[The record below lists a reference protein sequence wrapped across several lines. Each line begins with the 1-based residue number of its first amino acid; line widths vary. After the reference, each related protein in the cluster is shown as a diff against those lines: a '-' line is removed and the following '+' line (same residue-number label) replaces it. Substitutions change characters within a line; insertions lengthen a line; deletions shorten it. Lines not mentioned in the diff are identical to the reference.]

1 MKEFLRRITIFSG
14 LNDEELEFLAG
25 VSLQREFPKD
35 SYIIRKDEPGI
46 SLFIVRSGAVDV
58 VLDQPKG
65 ASIPLTT
72 IKSEEFFGEVSLFDG
87 KPRSETVIAREPT
100 TIVEITRDILLT
112 QINKYPDIALKIL
125 GKMSERLRHSDELVK
140 QFSDHIYGDVSQ
152 RIEDKLNI
160 QLDSVKTLYE
170 ATEVRAT
177 KTLND
182 VEDSWKRLWRLISI
196 VVGVFT
202 VFASAIAFL
211 GYGKYAEIKKVSE
224 MAEIAQTNITK
235 VEKYALE
242 ADILKDVV
250 LDIGKIR
257 DETKIDLLD
266 IPQYKPT
273 GALLKY
279 IAVNFSLGKEE
290 LFNNYINMCEDDQPE
305 VCLAAVT
312 TCLELQEKGDLELDE
327 KDRDKIL
334 NALIEVIK
342 KSPERDWRMQLR
354 ARDEI
359 IKLAEKLK
367 KFNKR
372 DYFDII
378 RQLTSLLKYK
388 RLEDHAKFNFALI
401 LAHLNEIDD
410 DAKMILQSCYKN
422 SSSIWRKNMAAIGLL
437 QMNEMKMWNN
447 ISEIIYQGDRES
459 FVSAFLLG
467 ELGKERLSILE
478 VKKLKNNSEKEAID
492 LIKKIILDG
501 EKRFFVNK
509 FMKEYCNFIIT
520 KKLQ

>member
-14 LNDEELEFLAG
+14 LNDEELEFLAA
-25 VSLQREFPKD
+25 VALIREFPKD
-35 SYIIRKDEPGI
+35 TYIIRKNDPGI
-46 SLFIVRSGAVDV
+46 SLFIVRSGVVDV

-72 IKSEEFFGEVSLFDG
+72 IKSEGFFGEVSLFDG
-87 KPRSETVIAREPT
+87 KPRSATVIAREPT

-125 GKMSERLRHSDELVK
+125 GKMSERLRRSDELVK
-140 QFSDHIYGDVSQ
+140 QFSDRIYGDVSQ
-152 RIEDKLNI
+152 RIEDKLTV

-170 ATEVRAT
+170 ATEDRAT

-202 VFASAIAFL
+202 VFASAIAYL
-211 GYGKYAEIKKVSE
+211 GYGKYDEIKKVSE
-224 MAEIAQTNITK
+224 LAEIAKTNIAK

-242 ADILKDVV
+242 ADILNDVM

-273 GALLKY
+273 GVLLKY

-290 LFNNYINMCEDDQPE
+290 LFNNYINMCDDDQPE
-305 VCLAAVT
+305 VCLAAVN
-312 TCLELQEKGDLELDE
+312 TCLELQEKGDIELNE
-327 KDRDKIL
+327 EDRDKIL
-334 NALIEVIK
+334 DALIVIIM
-342 KSPERDWRMQLR
+342 KSPEKDWRMQLR
-354 ARDEI
+354 ARDDI
-359 IKLAEKLK
+359 IKLAEKIK
-367 KFNKR
+367 KYNKR
-372 DYFDII
+372 DYYEII
-378 RQLTSLLKYK
+378 RQLTSLLKSK
-388 RLEDHAKFNFALI
+388 RLENHAKFNFALI

-410 DAKMILQSCYKN
+410 DAKMILQSFYKN

-437 QMNEMKMWNN
+437 QMNDMKMWNN

-459 FVSAFLLG
+459 FVSALLLG

-478 VKKLKNNSEKEAID
+478 VKKLKNNSEKESID
-492 LIKKIILDG
+492 LIKKVILDG
-501 EKRFFVNK
+501 EKKFYANK
-509 FMKEYCNFIIT
+509 FMKEYCDYITT